1 MGYTP
6 RPVKAWLERVEPA
19 GSAITLPE
27 GSGSLV
33 LGRSPKATIVFDDLT
48 LSARHCE
55 IAWDQGFWR
64 VRDLGTDA
72 GTQVNGQQLTTV
84 RALFP
89 GDVVQLG
96 AVRLRFQN
104 DAPPDDPSLLDAIA
118 AQPEDVEPWLVYA
131 DQLQEQGDPLGE
143 RIARAKVGDRLDHLP
158 WLGPLWEAFVS
169 GALEVDWHLGFVR
182 RATLRTVAGRLP
194 IDWRAAVTDLFNLR
208 VGRFVRELTIDV
220 PRLAAVPH
228 ARIPEA
234 IVDAQRYL
242 ASIPAL
248 PPTLERVS
256 LGYQVV
262 QPGGASIAVVEEL
275 AHRVPR
281 LLGGEVYRRAGLG
294 RLTLLW
300 QGDGT
305 RLSGLND
312 GRRVLSG
319 VLRLRKG
326 LKGQLHLESPPG
338 IPFLADGNPC
348 YVSFNDGRV
357 QLIAGR
363 LRGELRV
370 NHRIDALYELLPGDL
385 VELQGLA
392 RFRFEVTG

>member
-1 MGYTP
+1 
-6 RPVKAWLERVEPA
+6 VKAWLERVEPA
-19 GSAITLPE
+19 GDAIVLPE
-27 GSGSLV
+27 GSGTLV
-33 LGRSPKATIVFDDLT
+33 LGRSSKATIVFDDVS

-55 IAWDQGFWR
+55 IAWESGFWR
-64 VRDLGTDA
+64 VRDLGSEA
-72 GTQVNGQQLTTV
+72 GTKVNGLGLGTV

-104 DAPPDDPSLLDAIA
+104 DAPPDDERLLEAIA
-118 AQPEDVEPWLVYA
+118 DQPEDLAPWLVYA

-143 RIARAKVGDRLDHLP
+143 RIVRAQAGERLDHLP

-182 RATLRTVAGRLP
+182 SATLRTVAGRLP
-194 IDWRAAVTDLFNLR
+194 IDWQAAVTDLFNLR

-220 PRLAAVPH
+220 PRLLAGATG
-228 ARIPEA
+228 RIPEA
-234 IVDAQRYL
+234 IIETQRFL
-242 ASIPAL
+242 ASLPAL
-248 PPTLERVS
+248 PQTLERLS
-256 LGYQVV
+256 LGYQVGH
-262 QPGGASIAVVEEL
+262 PGAASIPVVDEL
-275 AHRVPR
+275 LRRAPR
-281 LLGGEVYRRAGLG
+281 LGGTVVYRRAGQT

-305 RLSGLND
+305 RLSGISD
-312 GRRVLSG
+312 GRRNLAG

-348 YVSFNDGRV
+348 YVSFNEGRV

-363 LRGELRV
+363 MKGEVRV
-370 NHRIDALYELLPGDL
+370 NRRVDALYELLPGDV

-392 RFRFEVTG
+392 RFRFEVAG

>member
-1 MGYTP
+1 M
-6 RPVKAWLERVEPA
+6 KAWFERVEPA
-19 GSAITLPE
+19 GDVITLPE

-72 GTQVNGQQLTTV
+72 GTRVNGQPLTTV

-89 GDVVQLG
+89 GDIVQLG
-96 AVRLRFQN
+96 ATRLRFHN
-104 DAPPDDPSLLDAIA
+104 DAPPDDPILLDAIA
-118 AQPEDVEPWLVYA
+118 ARPEEIEPWLVYA
-131 DQLQEQGDPLGE
+131 DQLQERGDPLGE
-143 RIARAKVGDRLDHLP
+143 RIARARVGDRLDHLP
-158 WLGPLWEAFVS
+158 WLGPLWDTFVS
-169 GALEVDWHLGFVR
+169 GALEVDWHLGFAR

-194 IDWRAAVTDLFNLR
+194 IDWRAAVTSLFNLR
-208 VGRFVRELTIDV
+208 IGRFVRELAVDV
-220 PRLAAVPH
+220 PRLDSVRTPQV
-228 ARIPEA
+228 PEA
-234 IVDAQRYL
+234 IVEAQRFL

-248 PPTLERVS
+248 PSTMERVS
-256 LGYQVV
+256 LGYQIA
-262 QPGGASIAVVEEL
+262 QPTGSIAVVDEL
-275 AHRVPR
+275 AQRVPR
-281 LLGGEVYRRAGLG
+281 LLGGEVYRRWNAA
-294 RLTLLW
+294 RLTLVW
-300 QGDGT
+300 QADGS
-305 RLSGLND
+305 RLTGLHD
-312 GRRVLSG
+312 GRRSLTG

-348 YVSFNDGRV
+348 YVAFNDGRV

-363 LRGELRV
+363 MRGELRV

-385 VELQGLA
+385 IELQGLA